1 MSSNVT
7 HRSARELALF
17 LALSGALSL
26 LAVTGVAWAA
36 GFHALEDRI
45 RSYHLEWLALALAA
59 EIVAYLGYMFAYRE
73 VARVEKGPGLEKR
86 HAAAFVATGFGAF
99 VARGGFA
106 LDLHAFQGQ
115 GISDR
120 QARIRVLGLGALEY
134 AVLAP
139 AACGAAALLLVE
151 HVRSPAT
158 GITLPWAIGVPA
170 GAAII
175 LPLLALRGRLRH
187 HGWQDGLAQ
196 GLESIHVLRCLFMRA
211 RHAAAPVGTALYWL
225 GDILCLWAC
234 LRIFEPQPLG
244 VAQLL
249 IGYATGYALT
259 RRTLPFAGAG
269 AVEAFLPFALSWAG
283 TPLAAALP
291 AVVMY
296 RLINLWLPIIPATI
310 GLRTVRA
317 LDARVR

>member
-1 MSSNVT
+1 MRSNVT
-7 HRSARELALF
+7 HRSAKELALF

-26 LAVTGVAWAA
+26 LAVVGVAWAA
-36 GFHALEDRI
+36 GFHGVEDRV
-45 RSYHLEWLALALAA
+45 RSYHLAWLALAVAA
-59 EIVAYLGYMFAYRE
+59 EVVAYLGYTVAYRE
-73 VARVEKGPGLEKR
+73 VARVEEGPELEKG
-86 HAAAFVATGFGAF
+86 HAAALVATGFGAF

-106 LDLHAFQGQ
+106 LDLHAFQQQ

-139 AACGAAALLLVE
+139 AACGAAGLLLVE
-151 HVRSPAT
+151 HVRSPGQ
-158 GITLPWAIGVPA
+158 GITLPWALGVPI
-170 GAAII
+170 GAALV
-175 LPLLALRGRLRH
+175 LPLLSLRGRLRRR
-187 HGWQDGLAQ
+187 GWQDALAQ
-196 GLESIHVLRCLFMRA
+196 GLESSYVLRCLFVRA
-211 RHAAAPVGTALYWL
+211 RHAAAPLGTALYWL

-269 AVEAFLPFALSWAG
+269 AVEALLPFTLSWAG

-296 RLINLWLPIIPATI
+296 RLINLWLPILPATI
-310 GLRTVRA
+310 GLRAVRRIEA
-317 LDARVR
+317 T